1 MTRMVHKA
9 LHTLGAQALGTL
21 GAIVLGI
28 VIARVLGPT
37 GRGITAYAWLVLG
50 FAAIYADGPAAA
62 VVTQYATDRYAR
74 ADVFRAMLR
83 ALAVLVIPAA
93 AAFLLVGLFVPG
105 QSPLVAVAAALP
117 FAVYAQCVKGFFLAE
132 SRIPTANM
140 VDLSAIGGYA
150 VAGTLV
156 VLLGGGILGAL
167 VTWVI
172 AYAASALYA
181 TLHVGQ
187 APALAASTRHGQ
199 LGTIAREQLIFGGK
213 SGFVYAAGYL
223 NLRMGAFV
231 VAAMLGAAALGV
243 YTIVISVCE
252 LLWKISN
259 ALAWSALGRIATD
272 SDADLR
278 RMLGRVTR
286 TIVLIEVV
294 LAVGLF
300 VAGPWLIERVY
311 GHAFA
316 AAGLPLRVMVLGI
329 AAYAIEPVLG
339 YFMLVRLKKPVL
351 IFAIQ
356 IASAG
361 VCAAIAAIAI
371 PAYGI
376 AGAAAATALTYSA
389 VVLVKTVIV
398 ARALRV
404 PILELIV
411 PRVDD
416 ARAAIDELA
425 HVMQRRAASGEAA
438 A

>member
-9 LHTLGAQALGTL
+9 LHTLGAQAAGTL
-21 GAIVLGI
+21 GAIALGI
-28 VIARVLGPT
+28 VLARVLGPT

-50 FAAIYADGPAAA
+50 FAGIYADGPAAA
-62 VVTQYATDRYAR
+62 VVTQYATDKYAR
-74 ADVFRAMLR
+74 ADVFRAMGR
-83 ALAVLVIPAA
+83 ALAVLVVPAT
-93 AAFLLVGLFVPG
+93 AAFLLIGLFAHG
-105 QSPLVAVAAALP
+105 QLPLVAVAAALP

-132 SRIPTANM
+132 NRIPTANI

-156 VLLGGGILGAL
+156 VLLGGGVLGAL

-172 AYAASALYA
+172 AYAGSALYA
-181 TLHVGQ
+181 TLQFGR
-187 APALAASTRHGQ
+187 APALAASTRHGKAAT
-199 LGTIAREQLIFGGK
+199 LAREQLVFGGK

-231 VAAMLGAAALGV
+231 VAAMLGPAALGI
-243 YTIVISVCE
+243 YTIVMSVCE

-259 ALAWSALGRIATD
+259 ALAWSAFGRIATD

-278 RMLGRVTR
+278 RILGRVTR
-286 TIVLIEVV
+286 TIVLVEIV
-294 LAVGLF
+294 LAAGLF
-300 VAGPWLIERVY
+300 VAGPWLVERVY

-316 AAGLPLRVMVLGI
+316 AAGLPLRVMVLGV

-351 IFAIQ
+351 ILAIQ
-356 IASAG
+356 IASAAL
-361 VCAAIAAIAI
+361 CAAIAAIVI

-398 ARALRV
+398 ARAVRLPV
-404 PILELIV
+404 VELVV

-416 ARAAIDELA
+416 VRAVLYELT
-425 HVMQRRAASGEAA
+425 HVLQRGAAPGEAA